1 MDSSLFRK
9 LWLHYM
15 KIGFYFFHSYDLS
28 TNFRTFKKKQAYHF
42 NILKRNLCIII
53 NIWQKLKSSSEQFQ
67 SSSLHNVA
75 EGSFI
80 IFPWTQKRYF
90 FLTANMLPN
99 DQLLATVGG
108 GGGPHTKPNLI
119 NAFATYYIRR
129 SSGGL

>member
-99 DQLLATVGG
+99 DQLLATLGG
-108 GGGPHTKPNLI
+108 GSLTKPMLMT
-119 NAFATYYIRR
+119 AFATYYIRR

>member
-99 DQLLATVGG
+99 DQLLATFGG
-108 GGGPHTKPNLI
+108 GSLTKPMLMT
-119 NAFATYYIRR
+119 AFATYYIRR

>member
-108 GGGPHTKPNLI
+108 GGGSLTKPMLM
-119 NAFATYYIRR
+119 NAFETYYIRR